1 MSLTLALSIL
11 AGVILLL
18 LVVQSLWNARKNT
31 PRRAEPP
38 SAATPQAPRMEP
50 PLGGDMAAVPTPMP
64 TAAPVASAELVD
76 ARRGGDAAVAA
87 ASAAVGLAP
96 EAVAPGVEPAAG
108 GAALA
113 QAAPAPAPAVS
124 APAPVVRR
132 GPRIDALIDV
142 IATLALDARLSG
154 EFIQAHLPTTRRAGT
169 KPFLIEGLNAAT
181 AEWEPP
187 APGQQYRELQAGLQL
202 ANRHG
207 ALNEIEY
214 SEFVQKLQPFA
225 DSVGAAAEFPDMLDV
240 VARAKELDH
249 FAMQHDAQLAVQVAA
264 RTAAWSVAY
273 LQQACLKHG
282 FVPGSVP
289 GRLVMPGAEEGA
301 PPVLVLSFDPQA
313 ALAEDPNGAMLQ
325 VATLSLDIP
334 QTAEADNPF
343 DTWLKAMS
351 TLAVELDAALVD
363 EAGRPV
369 RPEAFEPIKQ
379 DLENLYRTLEARD
392 LAAGSAAARRLF
404 S

>member
-1 MSLTLALSIL
+1 MPSMSLTLALSIL

-18 LVVQSLWNARKNT
+18 LVVQSLWNARKNA
-31 PRRAEPP
+31 PRRAEPAP
-38 SAATPQAPRMEP
+38 ATPPAPRMEP
-50 PLGGDMAAVPTPMP
+50 PLGGDMTTAPMAAAA
-64 TAAPVASAELVD
+64 TAPPQAELVD
-76 ARRGGDAAVAA
+76 ARRSGDAAVVA
-87 ASAAVGLAP
+87 ASAAVGLAG
-96 EAVAPGVEPAAG
+96 EAVAPGVEPAAATAT
-108 GAALA
+108 AAQA
-113 QAAPAPAPAVS
+113 PVAAPATPAAK
-124 APAPVVRR
+124 R

-142 IATLALDARLSG
+142 IATLALESRLSG
-154 EFIQAHLPTTRRAGT
+154 EFVQAHLPTTRRAGT
-169 KPFLIEGLNAAT
+169 KPFLIEGLNVAT

-187 APGQQYRELQAGLQL
+187 VPGQQYRELQAGLQL

-249 FAMQHDAQLAVQVAA
+249 FAIQHDAQLAVQLVARSA
-264 RTAAWSVAY
+264 PWSVAY
-273 LQQACLKHG
+273 LQQATLKHG

-289 GRLVMPGAEEGA
+289 GRLVLPGAEEGA

-313 ALAEDPNGAMLQ
+313 ALAEDPNGAALQ
-325 VATLSLDIP
+325 VASLSLDIP
-334 QTAEADNPF
+334 QTPEADQPF
-343 DTWLKAMS
+343 DIWLKAMS
-351 TLAVELDAALVD
+351 TLATELDAALVD

-369 RPEAFEPIKQ
+369 RPEAFEPVKQ
-379 DLENLYRTLEARD
+379 DLEKLYRTLEARD
-392 LAAGSAAARRLF
+392 LAAGSPAARRLF